1 MSLDLGR
8 DICAMSTGFV
18 TCWRLM
24 GRSMIPTALRLGKVT
39 EGVSIE
45 TREEPGWSLWSTPTG
60 KVKEEE
66 EPAKESGKRG
76 AAREKEHRDRVEF
89 RMPREEV
96 ASGRSK

>member
-1 MSLDLGR
+1 M
-8 DICAMSTGFV
+8 
-18 TCWRLM
+18 
-24 GRSMIPTALRLGKVT
+24 
-39 EGVSIE
+39 E
-45 TREEPGWSLWSTPTG
+45 LWSTPTG
-60 KVKEEE
+60 EVKEEE